1 MTLDLSWN
9 AQTQPTLNGDGDPP
23 TGDRWVIVVASV
35 SNPSNSEVELGTFQL
50 TTETE
55 STVRDD
61 EVNGVTLIGDSDVA
75 NRQLEDVILK
85 ANGETTGLL
94 IYGVRADV
102 TAATFGVED
111 ASSFAFEP
119 TCDEELRIDVPL

>member
-1 MTLDLSWN
+1 M
-9 AQTQPTLNGDGDPP
+9 
-23 TGDRWVIVVASV
+23 VVVASV
-35 SNPSNSEVELGTFQL
+35 SNPSDSEVELGTFQL

-55 STVRDD
+55 STVREDK
-61 EVNGVTLIGDSDVA
+61 VNGVTLIGDSDVA

-119 TCDEELRIDVPL
+119 TCDEELRVDVPL